1 MLLSSL
7 PSSPP
12 PQPLRLSQLHHGYI
26 VLTKH
31 GNSDILPPSRVNIS
45 FSMKLFSL
53 LLHGSTQIMIWNRRR
68 SHPPLEALLIACH
81 IVGEG
86 ARNSTRVYMT
96 FQCGYQSSRAIARG
110 AGLKFNCN
118 FRNSR
123 ITLLCAEC
131 KERQINF
138 AFCFCSSQ
146 WQCTRKKK
154 SAQHKASG
162 EAKKKTAQI
171 VAK

>member
-1 MLLSSL
+1 MDTLYWQNMETPTFSPLLESIFH
-7 PSSPP
+7 
-12 PQPLRLSQLHHGYI
+12 SQWNFFRCCCMAQLKSWYGI
-26 VLTKH
+26 VVEA
-31 GNSDILPPSRVNIS
+31 N
-45 FSMKLFSL
+45 
-53 LLHGSTQIMIWNRRR
+53 
-68 SHPPLEALLIACH
+68 PPLQALLIACH